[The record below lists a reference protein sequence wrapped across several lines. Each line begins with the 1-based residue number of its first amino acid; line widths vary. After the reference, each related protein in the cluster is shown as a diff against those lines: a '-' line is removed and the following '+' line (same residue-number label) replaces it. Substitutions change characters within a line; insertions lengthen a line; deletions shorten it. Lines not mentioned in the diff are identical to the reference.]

1 MVSFLKN
8 PSALSQVLIVAF
20 VCFTCPGMF
29 NALTSITAGI
39 ADEDIDYNG
48 TAILYGFF
56 AVFGLFAGGIVN
68 VVGPKFTLFI
78 GTFGYIMYAVSLL
91 VMDHHLDAATE
102 KYTDGARDFFY
113 AANAILGLCAGMLWT
128 AQGQMCMAYPTTE
141 TKGKYFSYFWIIF
154 NLGACL
160 GGFLTFGT
168 NYDNHGKAATTSTYV
183 VFLVLMCCGTL
194 LSLVLVD
201 PNTVVRND
209 GSMVTVEKHPNPLS
223 EIVEVFKL
231 FFDPKMLLLF
241 PLFAYSNWFYQYQFG
256 WNGAFF
262 NARTKG
268 FNSAFYWGAQMVG
281 AFLIGKFLDR
291 VGNKRT
297 KAFQSMAMI
306 LFVTMFMWGAALW
319 VQISFDVGGG
329 AKKRNIDFKGEFQ
342 KDGEGN
348 WFPKFLLYILFG
360 FNDAIVQVW
369 SYWLMGQFSD
379 DMVTLGRYAGY
390 YKGVQSGMAAVAW
403 KIGAIK
409 SVLWTSSVA
418 INWGLGTLGIIGAFV
433 SSYLY
438 LEDTPAQGYEGV
450 ETPVEGKSSGMAIH

>member
-20 VCFTCPGMF
+20 VCFCCPGMF

-39 ADEDIDYNG
+39 ADDDIDYNG
-48 TAILYGFF
+48 TCILYAFF
-56 AVFGLFAGGIVN
+56 ALFGLFAGGVVN
-68 VVGPKFTLFI
+68 AIGPKLTLFF
-78 GTFGYIMYAVSLL
+78 GSFGYTLYAVSLL
-91 VMDHHLDAATE
+91 VMDNSLDKDTE
-102 KYTDGARDFFY
+102 KYADSGTNFFY
-113 AANAILGLCAGMLWT
+113 AANALLGVGAGMLWA

-168 NYDNHGKAATTSTYV
+168 NYDNHGKAATTSTYIL
-183 VFLVLMCCGTL
+183 FLVLMVIGSL

-209 GSMVTVEKHPNPLS
+209 GTMVTLEKNPNPLP
-223 EIVEVFKL
+223 EVVEVFKL

-256 WNGAFF
+256 WNGALF

-306 LFVTMFMWGAALW
+306 FLITMLMWGAAMW

-329 AKKRNIDFKGEFQ
+329 AKKRKIDFMGEYQ
-342 KDGEGN
+342 KEGDGS
-348 WFPKFLLYILFG
+348 WFPKFLLYLLFG

-379 DMVTLGRYAGY
+379 DMLTLGRYAGY
-390 YKGVQSGMAAVAW
+390 YKGIQSGMAAVAW
-403 KIGAIK
+403 KIGTYA
-409 SVLWTSSVA
+409 SVTWPARVG
-418 INWGLGTLGIIGAFV
+418 INWGLGTVGVIGAFLSV
-433 SSYLY
+433 YFY
-438 LEDTPAQGYEGV
+438 LED
-450 ETPVEGKSSGMAIH
+450 KSAAE